1 MKVVLLTLLVMNVL
15 IDMSLTLNILLV
27 TMYSVNGGATGMML
41 LNHVFVILV
50 LEHSIMN
57 LNQVVIVLILQKL
70 CTILILYQN
79 LLETLVDLMKVLV
92 LNTNVLNLTIL
103 GMMSITALDLVLKEL
118 LLMTVLVLL
127 KLLTIILSNLKVG
140 THGVIVI
147 ILNTIMLIIIP
158 MNVYLL
164 ILIQ

>member
-1 MKVVLLTLLVMNVL
+1 
-15 IDMSLTLNILLV
+15 
-27 TMYSVNGGATGMML
+27 
-41 LNHVFVILV
+41 
-50 LEHSIMN
+50 
-57 LNQVVIVLILQKL
+57 
-70 CTILILYQN
+70 
-79 LLETLVDLMKVLV
+79 
-92 LNTNVLNLTIL
+92 
-103 GMMSITALDLVLKEL
+103 MSITALDLVLKEL